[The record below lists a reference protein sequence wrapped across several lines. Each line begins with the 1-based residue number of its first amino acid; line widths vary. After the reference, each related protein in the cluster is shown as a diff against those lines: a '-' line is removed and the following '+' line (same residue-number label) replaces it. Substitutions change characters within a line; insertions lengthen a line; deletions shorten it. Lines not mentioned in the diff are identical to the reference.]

1 MSLKVKKILIKY
13 KNIFIILG
21 LLFFLPIA
29 YYILQFINRLGKYL
43 GFFMRNIYEIVTTF
57 L

>member
-1 MSLKVKKILIKY
+1 MSLKIKKVFIKY
-13 KNIFIILG
+13 KNTFIIL
-21 LLFFLPIA
+21 LILFFLPIA
-29 YYILQFINRLGKYL
+29 YYILQFINRLGKYS